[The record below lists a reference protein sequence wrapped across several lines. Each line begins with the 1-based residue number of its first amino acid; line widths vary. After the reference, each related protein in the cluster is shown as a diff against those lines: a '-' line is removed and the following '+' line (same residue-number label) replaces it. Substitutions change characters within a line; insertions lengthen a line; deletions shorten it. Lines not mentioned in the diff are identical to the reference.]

1 VGGKRIGFAQRAVT
15 TLSWG
20 SPLEVIDAI
29 NEARLSRFHS
39 KAIFVSGMGFFT
51 DAYDLFIIGV
61 ASTLVATQWHLSST
75 QTGLINSMTLL
86 GAFVGA
92 CVLGRLADLL
102 GRKRVAVFDAVMMLV
117 FALASA
123 LAPSFVF
130 LVGFRFLL
138 GLGVGGDYPVSAVL
152 MSEYANRKD
161 RGRLV
166 GLVFA
171 MQALGTIAGYVA
183 GLVLMSAG
191 VDDGVLWRI
200 LLGLGAVPSAL
211 VLYAR
216 LRMPESPR
224 YLAWVKGD
232 GSRAADGL
240 RRFSRGKVVATGAAR
255 AAERI
260 SLRQFLSDRRLLL
273 TLLGTAG
280 AWFVF
285 DYAYYGNAVSAPKI
299 VLQVLGQG
307 ATLQQ
312 SLLFNLVV
320 FSAAAVPGY
329 ILACLFMDRI
339 GHRRLQLI
347 GFPAMGAMFL
357 MIAVIPGVTS
367 ATTPFLLLFGASYF
381 FAEFGPNT
389 TTFVMAA
396 ECYPTSVR
404 TTGHGISAGVAKL
417 GAFIG
422 VYLFPQISKTFG
434 LAGALKFAAGMALVG
449 TLLTLLLPEPSRRSL
464 EDISEEGRD
473 RTEVEPPVPVAVQP
487 EVA

>member
-1 VGGKRIGFAQRAVT
+1 
-15 TLSWG
+15 
-20 SPLEVIDAI
+20 
-29 NEARLSRFHS
+29 
-39 KAIFVSGMGFFT
+39 
-51 DAYDLFIIGV
+51 
-61 ASTLVATQWHLSST
+61 
-75 QTGLINSMTLL
+75 
-86 GAFVGA
+86 
-92 CVLGRLADLL
+92 
-102 GRKRVAVFDAVMMLV
+102 MMLV

-123 LAPSFVF
+123 VAPSFIF

-166 GLVFA
+166 GLVFT
-171 MQALGTIAGYVA
+171 MQALGTVSGYIA
-183 GLVLMSAG
+183 GLVLLSVG
-191 VDDGVLWRI
+191 VDHTLVWRI

-232 GSRAADGL
+232 GNGAAHSL
-240 RRFSRGKVVATGAAR
+240 QTFSRGEVITTGRAR
-255 AAERI
+255 AAERM
-260 SLRQFLSDRRLLL
+260 SLRRFLSNRRLLL

-299 VLQVLGQG
+299 VLQVLGSG
-307 ATLQQ
+307 ATVQQ
-312 SLLFNLVV
+312 SLLFNLIV
-320 FSAAAVPGY
+320 FSVAAVPGY

-357 MIAVIPGVTS
+357 LIAVIPGVTA
-367 ATTPFLLLFGASYF
+367 ATVPFLLLFGASYF

-404 TTGHGISAGVAKL
+404 TTGHGLSAGIAKL

-422 VYLFPQISKTFG
+422 VYLFPQISSAFG
-434 LAGALKFAAGMALVG
+434 LTGALEFAAGMALAG
-449 TLLTLLLPEPSRRSL
+449 TLLTLLLPETSRRSL
-464 EDISEEGRD
+464 EDISAEDERGRAGLE
-473 RTEVEPPVPVAVQP
+473 RLVPVGVQAEAV
-487 EVA
+487 

>member
-1 VGGKRIGFAQRAVT
+1 
-15 TLSWG
+15 
-20 SPLEVIDAI
+20 LEVIDAI

-39 KAIFVSGMGFFT
+39 KAILVSGMGFFT

-61 ASTLVATQWHLSST
+61 ASTLLAKQWHLSAS

-86 GAFVGA
+86 GAFIGA
-92 CVLGRLADLL
+92 CVLGRLADVV
-102 GRKRVAVFDAVMMLV
+102 GRKRIAVFDASMMLV

-123 LAPSFVF
+123 VAPS
-130 LVGFRFLL
+130 FRFLL

-152 MSEYANRKD
+152 MSEYANRRD

-171 MQALGTIAGYVA
+171 MQALGTIAGYIA
-183 GLVLMSAG
+183 GLVLIWAG
-191 VDDGVLWRI
+191 VDHGLLWRI

-211 VLYAR
+211 VLCAR

-224 YLAWVKGD
+224 YLALVKGD
-232 GSRAADGL
+232 GRGAADGIL
-240 RRFSRGKVVATGAAR
+240 RFSGGKVVTTGTAR
-255 AAERI
+255 AAERL
-260 SLRQFLSDRRLLL
+260 SLKQFLSDRRLLL

-280 AWFVF
+280 TWFVF

-299 VLQVLGQG
+299 VLQVLGHG

-312 SLLFNLVV
+312 SLLFNLLV
-320 FSAAAVPGY
+320 FSAFAVPGY

-347 GFPAMGAMFL
+347 GFPALGAMFL
-357 MIAVIPGVTS
+357 LIALIPGVITVT
-367 ATTPFLLLFGASYF
+367 APFLLLFGASYF

-404 TTGHGISAGVAKL
+404 TTGHGISAGIAKL
-417 GAFIG
+417 GAFLG
-422 VYLFPQISKTFG
+422 VYLFPDISKAFG
-434 LAGALKFAAGMALVG
+434 LAGALQFAAGMALLG
-449 TLLTLLLPEPSRRSL
+449 TLLTLLLPEPARRSL
-464 EDISEEGRD
+464 EDISEQER
-473 RTEVEPPVPVAVQP
+473 RHHELQPMAPVEIQP

>member
-1 VGGKRIGFAQRAVT
+1 
-15 TLSWG
+15 
-20 SPLEVIDAI
+20 LEVIDAI
-29 NEARLSRFHS
+29 NEARVSRFHS

-61 ASTLVATQWHLSST
+61 ASTLIAKQWHLSAS

-86 GAFVGA
+86 GAFLGA
-92 CVLGRLADLL
+92 SVLGRLADLV
-102 GRKRVAVFDAVMMLV
+102 GRKRIALFDASMMLV

-123 LAPSFVF
+123 FAPSFGF
-130 LVGFRFLL
+130 LVAFRFLL

-152 MSEYANRKD
+152 MSEYANRRD

-171 MQALGTIAGYVA
+171 MQALGTLTGYIAGLA
-183 GLVLMSAG
+183 LLSAG
-191 VDDGVLWRI
+191 IGHDLVWRV

-232 GSRAADGL
+232 GRSAANSVRA
-240 RRFSRGKVVATGAAR
+240 FSGGKVVATGMTR

-260 SLRQFLSDRRLLL
+260 GLKAFLSDRRLML

-285 DYAYYGNAVSAPKI
+285 DYAYYGNAVSAPLI
-299 VLQVLGQG
+299 VLHVLGKG
-307 ATLQQ
+307 ATVQQ
-312 SLLFNLVV
+312 SLLFNLIV
-320 FSAAAVPGY
+320 FSVAAVPGY
-329 ILACLFMDRI
+329 ILACAFMDRI
-339 GHRRLQLI
+339 GHRQLQLI

-357 MIAVIPGVTS
+357 LIALIPGVTTVT
-367 ATTPFLLLFGASYF
+367 APFLLLFGASYF

-404 TTGHGISAGVAKL
+404 TTGHGLSAGIAKL
-417 GAFIG
+417 GAFMG
-422 VYLFPQISKTFG
+422 VYLFPEISKAFG
-434 LAGALKFAAGMALVG
+434 LAGALEFAAGMAAAG
-449 TLLTLLLPEPSRRSL
+449 TLLTLLLPETSRRSL
-464 EDISEEGRD
+464 EDISQEGRGGGLE
-473 RTEVEPPVPVAVQP
+473 RLIPVEVQP
-487 EVA
+487 EAA

>member
-1 VGGKRIGFAQRAVT
+1 
-15 TLSWG
+15 
-20 SPLEVIDAI
+20 
-29 NEARLSRFHS
+29 
-39 KAIFVSGMGFFT
+39 
-51 DAYDLFIIGV
+51 
-61 ASTLVATQWHLSST
+61 
-75 QTGLINSMTLL
+75 
-86 GAFVGA
+86 
-92 CVLGRLADLL
+92 
-102 GRKRVAVFDAVMMLV
+102 
-117 FALASA
+117 
-123 LAPSFVF
+123 
-130 LVGFRFLL
+130 
-138 GLGVGGDYPVSAVL
+138 
-152 MSEYANRKD
+152 MSEYANRRD

-171 MQALGTIAGYVA
+171 MQALGTVAGYIA
-183 GLVLMSAG
+183 GLVLISAG
-191 VDDGVLWRI
+191 VDHGLVWRI

-232 GSRAADGL
+232 GRSAADGL
-240 RRFSRGKVVATGAAR
+240 RRFSGGKVVSTGMAR

-280 AWFVF
+280 TWFVF

-299 VLQVLGQG
+299 VLQVLGHG

-312 SLLFNLVV
+312 SLLLNLLIFSV
-320 FSAAAVPGY
+320 FAVPGY

-357 MIAVIPGVTS
+357 MIALIPGVTG
-367 ATTPFLLLFGASYF
+367 ATAPFLLLFGASYF

-404 TTGHGISAGVAKL
+404 TTGHGISAGIAKL

-422 VYLFPQISKTFG
+422 VYLFPQISNAFG
-434 LAGALKFAAGMALVG
+434 LAGALKFAAGMALLG
-449 TLLTLLLPEPSRRSL
+449 TLLTLVLPEPSRRSL
-464 EDISEEGRD
+464 EDISDEGRAHG
-473 RTEVEPPVPVAVQP
+473 EVPRLVPVEVQA

>member
-1 VGGKRIGFAQRAVT
+1 
-15 TLSWG
+15 
-20 SPLEVIDAI
+20 LEVIDAI

-61 ASTLVATQWHLSST
+61 ASTLIAKEWHLSAT

-86 GAFVGA
+86 GAFLGA
-92 CVLGRLADLL
+92 CLLGRLADLV
-102 GRKRVAVFDAVMMLV
+102 GRKRIALFDASMMLV

-123 LAPSFVF
+123 MAPSFIF

-171 MQALGTIAGYVA
+171 MQALGTVAGYIV
-183 GLVLMSAG
+183 GLVLLSAG
-191 VDDGVLWRI
+191 VDHGMVWRI
-200 LLGLGAVPSAL
+200 LLGLGALPSAL

-232 GSRAADGL
+232 GHRAANSLKAFTG
-240 RRFSRGKVVATGAAR
+240 GKVVSTGASR

-260 SLRQFLSDRRLLL
+260 SLRRFLSNRRLLL

-280 AWFVF
+280 TWFVF

-299 VLQVLGQG
+299 VLQVLGSG

-312 SLLFNLVV
+312 SLLFNLLV
-320 FSAAAVPGY
+320 FSVAAVPGY

-347 GFPAMGAMFL
+347 GFPAMGTMFL
-357 MIAVIPGVTS
+357 LIALIPGVT
-367 ATTPFLLLFGASYF
+367 AVTAPFLLLFGASYF

-389 TTFVMAA
+389 TTFVLAA

-404 TTGHGISAGVAKL
+404 TTGHGLSAGIAKL

-422 VYLFPQISKTFG
+422 VYLFPQISSAFG
-434 LAGALKFAAGMALVG
+434 LTGALEFAAGMTVAG
-449 TLLTLLLPEPSRRSL
+449 ALLTLLLPETSGRTL
-464 EDISEEGRD
+464 EEISDEGRTLPLE
-473 RTEVEPPVPVAVQP
+473 RLVPVGVQP
-487 EVA
+487 EAA

>member
-1 VGGKRIGFAQRAVT
+1 
-15 TLSWG
+15 
-20 SPLEVIDAI
+20 LEVIDAI
-29 NEARLSRFHS
+29 NEARVSRFHS

-61 ASTLVATQWHLSST
+61 ASTLIAKQWHLSAT

-86 GAFVGA
+86 GAFLGA
-92 CVLGRLADLL
+92 CLLGRLADVV
-102 GRKRVAVFDAVMMLV
+102 GRKRIALFDASMMLV

-123 LAPSFVF
+123 VAPSFVF

-171 MQALGTIAGYVA
+171 MQALGTVTGYIA
-183 GLVLMSAG
+183 GLVLLSVG
-191 VDDGVLWRI
+191 VDHDLVWRI
-200 LLGLGAVPSAL
+200 LLGLGALPSAL

-232 GSRAADGL
+232 GHRAARSL
-240 RRFSRGKVVATGAAR
+240 QAFSGVVANGVAR
-255 AAERI
+255 APERI
-260 SLRQFLSDRRLLL
+260 SLKRFFSNRRLLL

-280 AWFVF
+280 TWFVF

-299 VLQVLGQG
+299 VLQVLGAG

-312 SLLFNLVV
+312 SLLFNLLV
-320 FSAAAVPGY
+320 FSVAAVPGY

-357 MIAVIPGVTS
+357 MIALIPGVT
-367 ATTPFLLLFGASYF
+367 AVTAPFLLLFGASYF

-404 TTGHGISAGVAKL
+404 TTGHGLSAGIAKL
-417 GAFIG
+417 GAFLG
-422 VYLFPQISKTFG
+422 VYLFPQISNAFG
-434 LAGALKFAAGMALVG
+434 LTGALEFAAGMAVAG
-449 TLLTLLLPEPSRRSL
+449 TLLTLLLPETSGRTL
-464 EDISEEGRD
+464 EDISDETRI
-473 RTEVEPPVPVAVQP
+473 RPRLVPVGVQP
-487 EVA
+487 EAA

>member
-1 VGGKRIGFAQRAVT
+1 
-15 TLSWG
+15 
-20 SPLEVIDAI
+20 LEVIEAI

-61 ASTLVATQWHLSST
+61 ASTLLAKQWHLSAT

-86 GAFVGA
+86 GAFLGA
-92 CVLGRLADLL
+92 CVLGRLADVL
-102 GRKRVAVFDAVMMLV
+102 GRKRIAVFDASVMLV

-123 LAPSFVF
+123 VAPSFIF

-138 GLGVGGDYPVSAVL
+138 GFGVGGDYPVSAVL
-152 MSEYANRKD
+152 MSEYANRRD

-171 MQALGTIAGYVA
+171 MQALGTVAGYIA
-183 GLVLMSAG
+183 GLVLISAG
-191 VDDGVLWRI
+191 VDDGLVWRI

-224 YLAWVKGD
+224 YLAQVKGD
-232 GSRAADGL
+232 GRGAADGV
-240 RRFSRGKVVATGAAR
+240 RRFSGGKVVATGAAR
-255 AAERI
+255 AAERMT
-260 SLRQFLSDRRLLL
+260 LREFLSDRRLLL

-280 AWFVF
+280 TWFVF

-299 VLQVLGQG
+299 VLQVLGHG

-312 SLLFNLVV
+312 SLLLNLLIFSV
-320 FSAAAVPGY
+320 FAVPGY

-357 MIAVIPGVTS
+357 MIALIPGVTS

-404 TTGHGISAGVAKL
+404 TTGHGISAGIAKL
-417 GAFIG
+417 GAFMG
-422 VYLFPQISKTFG
+422 VYLFPQISNAFG

-449 TLLTLLLPEPSRRSL
+449 TLLTLVLPEPARRSL
-464 EDISEEGRD
+464 EDISDEGRA
-473 RTEVEPPVPVAVQP
+473 RGEVQTLVPVEVQA